1 MTSVIEKGTNLEV
14 SEAFGKLQDRFQK
27 YGKLEDEIL
36 DPELRTKTAQLLEYE
51 IQESAL
57 ALVRAR
63 AGADAAHEAAA
74 TPQKK
79 TWTQAEIRELRMA
92 GKMTDEIMEE
102 LRTAVSEGR
111 VV

>member
-14 SEAFGKLQDRFQK
+14 NEAFSKLQDRFNK
-27 YGKLEDEIL
+27 YSKLESDIL
-36 DPELRTKTAQLLEYE
+36 DPELREKTAKLIEYE
-51 IQESAL
+51 IHESAL

-74 TPQKK
+74 TSQKK
-79 TWTQAEIRELRMA
+79 TWTQAEIRDLRIA
-92 GKMTDEIMEE
+92 GKMTDSIMEE
-102 LRTAVSEGR
+102 IREAVSEGR